1 MDDQARAEFELQ
13 SLQVRAELKKWETD
27 WQEEHG
33 GSKPSRNDIK
43 QNPDIA
49 KKYKQYSKLR
59 DVLSGKIPPEEL
71 SRPPKPKSSSHRPPQ
86 TPSKHSKTAQTPRK
100 QYVTNPYMQ
109 SPTARTPGA
118 ATPSTARKL
127 FSPALPT
134 SIGPTPQK
142 DGRVLGLFDLLG
154 KTPSK
159 PTESPFPKPLGS
171 STPSKRRASELG
183 DLTTPSAKRIA
194 HDASTPLTGRTNLFG
209 AIATPLHEKPNNT
222 TTTPSSTRSKLF
234 NTPAFLR
241 RTTLPPLDE
250 TDENSSWKVGPLRLP
265 RVLTRKGVKVKGLSE
280 VVAGLRKIEDDAHE
294 DEEDAL
300 REMEAQELGIP
311 ITKPPSLAKLPTVP
325 EGIETTEVGG
335 DTPRQPAAPHHHHH
349 HHQQQQQQQQPKYT
363 VEKPVLLSHFDDEAL
378 YDGEVDLTK
387 EGVDTQGN
395 PLRVFKKKGQ
405 KRTTRMVKMKPTR
418 FQRPAG
424 EEADDGD
431 DDSGGDDEVI
441 PETQYQ
447 QQPQA
452 PPAPDND
459 DDLLLSGSD
468 FNDDDNGHD
477 DDDFDTLKP
486 TPKSA
491 GKGTKKILAETKGK
505 KTDGKKKEEE
515 GTVKKAVRKVKATA
529 HANFK
534 RLKLKQGGAK
544 GGPGYNSRFRRRR

>member
-33 GSKPSRNDIK
+33 GNKPSRNDIK

-71 SRPPKPKSSSHRPPQ
+71 SKPSRPKSSSHRPPQ

-100 QYVTNPYMQ
+100 HHVANPYMQ

-118 ATPSTARKL
+118 VTPSTARKL
-127 FSPALPT
+127 FSPVLPT

-159 PTESPFPKPLGS
+159 PTESPFPKPIGS
-171 STPSKRRASELG
+171 ATPSKRRASELG

-194 HDASTPLTGRTNLFG
+194 HDASTPLAGRTNLFG
-209 AIATPLHEKPNNT
+209 AVTTPLHEKPNNT
-222 TTTPSSTRSKLF
+222 TTTPSTTRSKLF

-241 RTTLPPLDE
+241 RTTLPPPVDE
-250 TDENSSWKVGPLRLP
+250 TDENGPWKVGPLRLP
-265 RVLTRKGVKVKGLSE
+265 RVLSRKGVKVKGLSE
-280 VVAGLRKIEDDAHE
+280 VVADLRKIEDEAHQ

-300 REMEAQELGIP
+300 REMEAEELGVP
-311 ITKPPSLAKLPTVP
+311 VTKPAVPKLATVP
-325 EGIETTEVGG
+325 EGVETEIG
-335 DTPRQPAAPHHHHH
+335 DGQTVPPQPA
-349 HHQQQQQQQQPKYT
+349 QPRYT
-363 VEKPVLLSHFDDEAL
+363 EEKPVLLSHFDNEAYDDEI
-378 YDGEVDLTK
+378 DLSR

-395 PLRVFKKKGQ
+395 PLRVYKKRGQ

-418 FQRPAG
+418 FQRPT
-424 EEADDGD
+424 DNSPP
-431 DDSGGDDEVI
+431 DSDDEPI
-441 PETQYQ
+441 PETQYPDQ
-447 QQPQA
+447 PPQA
-452 PPAPDND
+452 PQ
-459 DDLLLSGSD
+459 DDLLLSGPD
-468 FNDDDNGHD
+468 FEGNDED
-477 DDDFDTLKP
+477 DDDFDTLRP
-486 TPKSA
+486 TPKST
-491 GKGTKKILAETKGK
+491 GKGARKTLAETKGR
-505 KTDGKKKEEE
+505 KKEDEREE